1 MKKLDYSSL
10 ISKNAPLPIESPPGL
25 SMDGSKKS
33 KYIFSIT
40 YTNPHTFQ
48 KNKMSDAL
56 NTAIN
61 KEWNTLTKYPDIQG
75 YPKLRKLIS
84 NNLQLYRKL
93 TVNPELVFLSSG
105 AGGAIKT
112 ILDTFID
119 PGDIVLV
126 EEFTYL
132 GTLNMLLA
140 KGAKVIHI
148 PTDQYGIETEKLE
161 NTLKDLKLKN
171 TLPKLICTIPVYQN
185 PMGITMSLGRK
196 KSLIKLSEKYQ
207 IPIIENESYADF
219 RIDGPNLPPTLMSL
233 DTAGTVIYVSAYT
246 KLLGCGLRLG
256 YAVLPANMQNVLSRF
271 DSGNSPSQL
280 ASILV
285 YEFLKNYRNE
295 HVVSTADSLKIKRDT
310 MLKALEKYFPKT
322 CSWSKPNGGMMIWLK
337 LPSNANTWTALPHAI
352 KNSVE
357 YNPGPQ
363 FHAGKSGKNFL
374 RLTYSYNSADEIQEG
389 IKILSEVF
397 DQQEMFKQ

>member
-48 KNKMSDAL
+48 KNKISHSL

-61 KEWNTLTKYPDIQG
+61 KEWDTLTKYPDIQG

-84 NNLQLYRKL
+84 DNLQLYRKL
-93 TVNPELVFLSSG
+93 TVNPQLVFLSSG

-185 PMGITMSLGRK
+185 PMGTTMSLERK
-196 KSLIKLSEKYQ
+196 KNLIKLSEKYQ
-207 IPIIENESYADF
+207 IPIIENE
-219 RIDGPNLPPTLMSL
+219 
-233 DTAGTVIYVSAYT
+233 
-246 KLLGCGLRLG
+246 
-256 YAVLPANMQNVLSRF
+256 
-271 DSGNSPSQL
+271 
-280 ASILV
+280 
-285 YEFLKNYRNE
+285 
-295 HVVSTADSLKIKRDT
+295 
-310 MLKALEKYFPKT
+310 
-322 CSWSKPNGGMMIWLK
+322 
-337 LPSNANTWTALPHAI
+337 
-352 KNSVE
+352 
-357 YNPGPQ
+357 
-363 FHAGKSGKNFL
+363 
-374 RLTYSYNSADEIQEG
+374 
-389 IKILSEVF
+389 
-397 DQQEMFKQ
+397 

>member
-48 KNKMSDAL
+48 KNKISHSL

-61 KEWNTLTKYPDIQG
+61 KEWDTLTKYPDIQG

-84 NNLQLYRKL
+84 DNLQLYRKL
-93 TVNPELVFLSSG
+93 TVNPQLVFLSSG

-185 PMGITMSLGRK
+185 PMGTTMSLERK
-196 KSLIKLSEKYQ
+196 KNLIKLSEKYQ

-219 RIDGPNLPPTLMSL
+219 RIDGPSLPPTLMSL

-256 YAVLPANMQNVLSRF
+256 YAVIPENMQNVLSRF
-271 DSGNSPSQL
+271 ESGNSPSQL

-285 YEFLKNYRNE
+285 YEFLKNHRDE
-295 HVVSTADSLKIKRDT
+295 HVASTADSLKIKRDT
-310 MLKALEKYFPKT
+310 MLKALEKYFPET
-322 CSWSKPNGGMMIWLK
+322 CSWSNPNGGMMIWLK
-337 LPSNANTWTALPHAI
+337 LPSNANTWTALPYAI

-363 FHAGKSGKNFL
+363 FHAEKSGKNFL

-397 DQQEMFKQ
+397 DQQGMFKL

>member
-1 MKKLDYSSL
+1 
-10 ISKNAPLPIESPPGL
+10 
-25 SMDGSKKS
+25 
-33 KYIFSIT
+33 
-40 YTNPHTFQ
+40 
-48 KNKMSDAL
+48 
-56 NTAIN
+56 
-61 KEWNTLTKYPDIQG
+61 
-75 YPKLRKLIS
+75 
-84 NNLQLYRKL
+84 
-93 TVNPELVFLSSG
+93 
-105 AGGAIKT
+105 
-112 ILDTFID
+112 
-119 PGDIVLV
+119 
-126 EEFTYL
+126 
-132 GTLNMLLA
+132 
-140 KGAKVIHI
+140 
-148 PTDQYGIETEKLE
+148 
-161 NTLKDLKLKN
+161 
-171 TLPKLICTIPVYQN
+171 
-185 PMGITMSLGRK
+185 
-196 KSLIKLSEKYQ
+196 
-207 IPIIENESYADF
+207 
-219 RIDGPNLPPTLMSL
+219 MSL

-295 HVVSTADSLKIKRDT
+295 HVASTADSLKIKRDT

-397 DQQEMFKQ
+397 DQQEMFK

>member
-10 ISKNAPLPIESPPGL
+10 ISKNAPLPLQGPPGL

-48 KNKMSDAL
+48 YNKMANAL
-56 NTAIN
+56 NTSITQ
-61 KEWNTLTKYPDIQG
+61 EWDTLTKYPDVQG
-75 YPKLRKLIS
+75 YSKLRSLIS
-84 NNLQLYRKL
+84 DNLTKYRGIAID
-93 TVNPELVFLSSG
+93 PEFIFLSSG

-112 ILDTFID
+112 IIDAFID
-119 PGDIVLV
+119 TGDIVLA
-126 EEFTYL
+126 EEYTYL

-140 KGAKVIHI
+140 KGAQVLHI

-161 NTLKDLKLKN
+161 NTLKELKLKN

-185 PMGITMSLGRK
+185 PMGITMSLERK
-196 KSLIKLSEKYQ
+196 KELINISRKYQ

-219 RIDGPNLPPTLMSL
+219 RIDGPVLPPTLMSL
-233 DTAGTVIYVSAYT
+233 DTSGSVIYVSAYT

-256 YAVLPANMQNVLSRF
+256 YAVIPENMKNVLSRF
-271 DSGNSPSQL
+271 DYGNSPSQL

-285 YEFLKNYRNE
+285 YEFLKNHRE
-295 HVVSTADSLKIKRDT
+295 EQVIATSSSLKIKRDT
-310 MLKALEKYFPKT
+310 MLKSLEKYFPVFCK
-322 CSWSKPNGGMMIWLK
+322 WSHPNGGMMIWLQ
-337 LPSNANTWTALPHAI
+337 LPPNADTWSALPNAI
-352 KNSVE
+352 NNSVE

-389 IKILSEVF
+389 IRILSETF
-397 DQQEMFKQ
+397 DQLGLFQV

>member
-1 MKKLDYSSL
+1 
-10 ISKNAPLPIESPPGL
+10 
-25 SMDGSKKS
+25 
-33 KYIFSIT
+33 
-40 YTNPHTFQ
+40 
-48 KNKMSDAL
+48 
-56 NTAIN
+56 
-61 KEWNTLTKYPDIQG
+61 
-75 YPKLRKLIS
+75 
-84 NNLQLYRKL
+84 
-93 TVNPELVFLSSG
+93 
-105 AGGAIKT
+105 
-112 ILDTFID
+112 
-119 PGDIVLV
+119 
-126 EEFTYL
+126 
-132 GTLNMLLA
+132 
-140 KGAKVIHI
+140 
-148 PTDQYGIETEKLE
+148 
-161 NTLKDLKLKN
+161 
-171 TLPKLICTIPVYQN
+171 
-185 PMGITMSLGRK
+185 MSLGRK

-256 YAVLPANMQNVLSRF
+256 YAVLPSNMQNVLSRF

-295 HVVSTADSLKIKRDT
+295 HVASTADSLKIKRDT

-397 DQQEMFKQ
+397 DQQEMFK